1 MQMNIALAT
10 NCCCSIAYHKN
21 FETVMCDFMQH
32 IFVRGLRPYLPS
44 SWVQNWILVSIF
56 FSVNIL
62 RWKARPRKEG
72 WIKGRKLS
80 DNRRMR
86 FHCSKPHQGPKCP
99 PICGSQVSHCCMQ
112 IVTLISPG
120 QPILGGPY
128 NTTPFSCSTLVLP
141 WPWLWAPPGSRN
153 QSEAPPRHAERD
165 TEINLQPFLLSQ
177 TLSWL
182 GRNDFHDP
190 L

>member
-1 MQMNIALAT
+1 MLDEWGHGSHGLSAKGVKDEVKRFP
-10 NCCCSIAYHKN
+10 H
-21 FETVMCDFMQH
+21 
-32 IFVRGLRPYLPS
+32 FVTILPYCNTGIMGIMLKTCLH
-44 SWVQNWILVSIF
+44 ILVCKHSK
-56 FSVNIL
+56 L
-62 RWKARPRKEG
+62 EGTAKEG

-128 NTTPFSCSTLVLP
+128 NTTPFSCSCLGLGSELP
-141 WPWLWAPPGSRN
+141 QGVAIRARPLPGT
-153 QSEAPPRHAERD
+153 QE
-165 TEINLQPFLLSQ
+165 TQK
-177 TLSWL
+177 
-182 GRNDFHDP
+182 
-190 L
+190 